1 MIYAELIRNN
11 KYKKQRI
18 KSLTIT
24 NVHVGAIEYVKDF
37 GNSDGVILE
46 CLVSPRNVVSIPVDY
61 NNTKMR
67 CCEYFPISITNGVN
81 DKLFLENDYKDFDMK
96 TLDEEIVKYEAKK
109 IALINEIEGNYNEF
123 KEVATS
129 LK

>member
-1 MIYAELIRNN
+1 
-11 KYKKQRI
+11 
-18 KSLTIT
+18 
-24 NVHVGAIEYVKDF
+24 VHVGAIEYVKDF
-37 GNSDGVILE
+37 GNSDRVILE

-109 IALINEIEGNYNEF
+109 IALINEIEDNYNEF